1 MKSISSMSIKTKAMK
16 SLGRK
21 ILCVLLSG
29 VFFGDTIAWAEAP
42 ILPDTTAPGNRCPL
56 VQETANGIPLVNISA
71 PTASGVSRND
81 YERFNIPT
89 KGAILNNSYILSKT
103 ELAGYV
109 QGNANMAQGP
119 AKIIVNQVTSGN
131 PTTMNGFLEVAGHK
145 ADVIIAN
152 PNGITVNGGG
162 FINTARAILTTGKP
176 EYDNK
181 ERLKDFRI
189 DNDATILITGNG
201 LNGKKADTLE
211 LYTRAAEIKAAIFG
225 NTVHVT
231 TGANVIDANT
241 GKVTAIEGK
250 GKKPEIAIDVK
261 DLGGMY
267 AGRIFLIGNEKGLP
281 IDIKGAIESQHMVL
295 DNQGNLYHAG
305 TTHSTEDMTIHA
317 KDIQNTG
324 TMAASGNMTLRADGQ
339 ITNDKTIGSVGN
351 MAITANQ
358 VTNHKT
364 IASEKDLSITTT
376 SEEENALDNS
386 NSEILANGNVTIQSS
401 HTDNLNG
408 NIASGSTLSIQGK
421 TLNNS
426 QGKLTAYGSNTI
438 SVSDKLENEQGQIAA
453 NENISISSDL
463 IHNAQGT
470 ITAGQNET
478 ITTKD
483 IQLDGKL
490 AAGNN
495 LTITTDHDITNDS
508 AKENYGITQADGN
521 LTISAKGNLT
531 NSKKLESKGT
541 LTLSAKDISNKESG
555 EINGGSVSITS
566 TTLTNRGL
574 VSADQ
579 ANIITTDI
587 LQNIATGRIYGE
599 DITLHAKTL
608 ENRKD
613 KVLEEKLAAAMKDL
627 KQKEQDLDDAFAI
640 DVTAFK
646 SDSEKENYFK
656 EIENKQAA
664 YAASQKAVD
673 AILEDMAQVKSATI
687 AARNDMIITGDA
699 LLNSASSLL
708 YAGGDMAISE
718 AKDITNQGADI
729 KAQGNMSLT
738 APTITNE
745 NEAFSA
751 KRVWTSH
758 TTNPNRIRIDQQGHP
773 EQGQAFDESEF
784 SEQGS
789 GYGAYH
795 NKGITPKTLYEEAG
809 YDKIEQITEEER
821 KDGEKPVP
829 DDLVGKEAPNY
840 DYNDPIFKELG
851 VKSMDTPRPSY
862 DDPKQADWD
871 KQYKEIL
878 NQLNEK
884 IKAYNEEAKA
894 YNDSIGA
901 IESKAIKYYTIIRTI
916 THTSEKQV
924 QETKAGNISS
934 GKDMILSGNVTNENS
949 RITAGSTLTAN
960 SGTLDNIAEKNQVQ
974 KITFGTTQESYT
986 KRKHRPHK
994 AWRRHYR
1001 DQIFMTPQKELD
1013 NPTSLDVG
1021 SYEGNTGKSPNKED
1035 ITQTMRDN
1043 VQQHLNPFA
1052 TGKETN
1058 PGSTAGKETGGT
1070 LSFIPD
1076 SSLYK
1081 LHPEEKA
1088 KYLIETDPAFTNKK
1102 TFLSSDYMYNQL
1114 LWDNDKVNKRLGDGF
1129 YEQELIRNQVT
1140 QLTGMRYL
1148 NGYTNDEEEYK
1159 ALMDAGI
1166 AYAKEYN
1173 LKPGIALTKEQIAS
1187 LTSDIVW
1194 LETTTVTVNGKTYT
1208 VLYPHVYLKASTAK
1222 SLTED
1227 GSLISA
1233 NTLITDT
1240 KGTLTNQGTLKGN
1253 TIITKSKNIV
1263 NKGTIF
1269 GNDLSLKA
1277 SQDILQSGIIEGEDR
1292 ISLDAGR
1299 NITMKNTI
1307 QHGKNQDILDTTAG
1321 IAVKGK
1327 EGVLLMQSGQDIT
1340 MTGAT
1345 LAALGKNGSMI
1356 FSAGHNLTMDTDSL
1370 EAKKDMTENSDNYI
1384 RTYRKTET
1392 ANTLTAGKDIS
1403 LISGN
1408 DMKARSTI
1416 VASENGQI
1424 SMKAATDVTIENG
1437 YNEAMDDYGLKY
1449 KESGFLSH
1457 KTTTIKS
1464 HDESK
1469 TAIGSML
1476 SGDKVSITSAG
1487 NTTITASNVVG
1498 TNDVSIT
1505 SGKNTTITSAEEV
1518 EQHDYEKRVKKSGL
1532 LSGGLGFTIGSE
1544 KRNDQYA
1551 DTDVTQKGSTVGSI
1565 AGNVTIEANKDVHVN
1580 ASDIIAGKDISMT
1593 GENVD
1598 ISSKDNVY
1606 HSDEKHEYKKSGLT
1620 VSVSGGVADVL
1631 TDTMNNIKKA
1641 SSARDKQLKSLYG
1654 GEIYE
1659 TIAKNKEMLKDIK
1672 EKGMPSIS
1680 VGVGSSSFKA
1690 EIHTETTE
1698 AIGSNLLANKDIH
1711 ITAKKDIEMKGSQ
1724 IIGDNVSMNAG
1735 ENITLSAAEN
1745 RSSSET
1751 KESSKSSQAGMSFA
1765 PTGNS
1770 FYANASKGQGNET
1783 EGIFTHTSSQVIA
1796 RKDLTTESGKDTTL
1810 RGSNAYGDKVTIK
1823 TGGNLSIESV
1833 QDKDSY
1839 TSHNESK
1846 GMGLSIGSMKK
1857 TTDNNKMKSSLKGG
1871 LAAGTS
1877 KSNIDSTY
1885 ESVTNQAGITAGS
1898 QGYEVSV
1905 KDTTHLKGGLIDSHA
1920 SQDKNTLTTGTL
1932 VWEDIE
1938 NKADYKATASGRNYG
1953 ASWSPKETVGD
1964 KKVGGLTGGTSPVKS
1979 QPVKGKAES
1988 ITKSAVSEGAITI
2001 TDKEHQK
2008 QDISDLNRDT
2018 KNTLNQLEKIFD
2030 KEKVQER
2037 QALANEFAK
2046 LGAEKIGDI
2055 AKEKGWDKND
2065 TRRTLLHGLLGGIT
2079 AKLGGNNVLSGVMAE
2094 GGMESLQPLLDNFLK
2109 VHPDMREEVAS
2120 IFGYATGK
2128 LFGGDG
2134 DVGSA
2139 TAWSG
2144 TKFNW
2149 INHKDAENY
2158 AQKIKQAENDG
2169 NTDEAE
2175 YYRKKSQLQ
2184 DDYTNELLSDYEK
2197 VHPDV
2202 GKVDNNPFTLLGVDA
2217 SGIPTFSPNIPLDV
2231 KKTLEDQARDKVN
2244 ELMGKDYYD
2253 YKGMGAFDGWASVRN
2268 WVIAESAGLPWELVK
2283 DQQYA
2288 PSWAKA
2294 LGKYSVIGSVANGT
2308 MNITQDFRDYSGK
2321 DRYLALGID
2330 SVGLL
2335 GGVVVGTIPLGGGIT
2350 TIGLSIAANRYI
2362 DSNVLKYKLQYTKT
2376 DKEKN
2381 NLEKLNRFQKEGDK
2395 L

>member
-1 MKSISSMSIKTKAMK
+1 MKSIPSMSLKTKAMK

-42 ILPDTTAPGNRCPL
+42 ILPDTKAPGNRYPL

-71 PTASGVSRND
+71 PTAGGVSRND

-89 KGAILNNSYILSKT
+89 KGAILNNSYTLSKT

-131 PTTMNGFLEVAGHK
+131 PTKMNGFLEVAGHK

-201 LNGKKADTLE
+201 LNGKKADKLE
-211 LYTRAAEIKAAIFG
+211 LYTRAAEIEAAIFG

-295 DNQGNLYHAG
+295 DNQGNLYPAG
-305 TTHSTEDMTIHA
+305 TTHSTEDMAIHA
-317 KDIQNTG
+317 KTIQNTG
-324 TMAASGNMTLRADGQ
+324 TMASSGHMRLQADGQ
-339 ITNDKTIGSVGN
+339 ITNDKIMGSVGN

-386 NSEILANGNVTIQSS
+386 NSEILANGNVTIQAS

-490 AAGNN
+490 VAGNN

-521 LTISAKGNLT
+521 LTTSAKGNLT

-579 ANIITTDI
+579 ANTITTDI

-613 KVLEEKLAAAMKDL
+613 KILEEKLAAAMKDL

-646 SDSEKENYFK
+646 SNSEKENYFK

-664 YAASQKAVD
+664 YAASKAVVD
-673 AILEDMAQVKSATI
+673 AILTDMAQVKSATI
-687 AARNDMIITGDA
+687 AARNDMIITGDT

-708 YAGGDMAISE
+708 YAGGDMSISK

-738 APTITNE
+738 APTITNA

-751 KRVWTSH
+751 NRVWTSKV
-758 TTNPNRIRIDQQGHP
+758 TNPDLIRIDENGHP
-773 EQGQAFDESEF
+773 EKGQSFTRDEF
-784 SEQGS
+784 SALDS

-821 KDGEKPVP
+821 KDGEIPVP
-829 DDLVGKEAPNY
+829 DNLVGKEAPNY
-840 DYNDPIFKELG
+840 NYDDPIFKELG
-851 VKSMDTPRPSY
+851 VKSMDTPRPGY

-974 KITFGTTQESYT
+974 KITFGTTQGSYT
-986 KRKHRPHK
+986 KKKHWPHK

-1021 SYEGNTGKSPNKED
+1021 SYEGNTGKNPNKED

-1173 LKPGIALTKEQIAS
+1173 LKPGIALTKEQIAA

-1222 SLTED
+1222 ALTED

-1269 GNDLSLKA
+1269 GNDISLKA
-1277 SQDILQSGIIEGEDR
+1277 SQDIVHSGIIEGENK
-1292 ISLDAGR
+1292 ILLDAGR
-1299 NITMKNTI
+1299 NIVMKDTI

-1327 EGVLLMQSGQDIT
+1327 EGVLLMQAGQDIT

-1345 LAALGKNGSMI
+1345 LAALGENGSMI
-1356 FSAGHNLTMDTDSL
+1356 LSAGHNLTMDTDAL
-1370 EAKKDMTENSDNYI
+1370 EAKKDMTEDSDNYI

-1408 DMKARSTI
+1408 DLKARNTT
-1416 VASENGQI
+1416 VASETGAI
-1424 SMKAATDVTIENG
+1424 TAKAGHDVTIENG
-1437 YNEAMDDYGLKY
+1437 YNEAIDDYGLKY

-1469 TAIGSML
+1469 TATGSML
-1476 SGDKVSITSAG
+1476 SGDTVTIVSGSNTKVI
-1487 NTTITASNVVG
+1487 ASNVVG
-1498 TNDVSIT
+1498 TNDVSIA
-1505 SGKNTTITSAEEV
+1505 SGKDTTIESAEEV

-1532 LSGGLGFTIGSE
+1532 LGGGLGFTIGSE
-1544 KRNDQYA
+1544 KRNDQYKDA
-1551 DTDVTQKGSTVGSI
+1551 NITQKGSTVGSI
-1565 AGNVTIEANKDVHVN
+1565 AGNVTIEANKDVHVD

-1593 GENVD
+1593 GENAE
-1598 ISSKDNVY
+1598 ITSKDNIY

-1641 SSARDKQLKSLYG
+1641 STARDKQLKALYG
-1654 GEIYE
+1654 GEVYE
-1659 TIAKNKEMLKDIK
+1659 TIAKNKEMLNDVK
-1672 EKGMPSIS
+1672 EKGMPGVS
-1680 VGVGSSSFKA
+1680 VGIGSNSFKA
-1690 EIHTETTE
+1690 ENHTETKE
-1698 AIGSNLLANKDIH
+1698 AVGSNLLANNDIH
-1711 ITAKKDIEMKGSQ
+1711 ITAKKDIGMKGSQ
-1724 IIGDNVSMNAG
+1724 AMGDTISMKAG
-1735 ENITLSAAEN
+1735 ENISLDAAEN
-1745 RSSSET
+1745 RSTSAT
-1751 KESSKSSQAGMSFA
+1751 KQSSKSSQAGMTFA

-1770 FYANASKGQGNET
+1770 FYANVSKGQGNET
-1783 EGIFTHTSSQVIA
+1783 EETLTHTSSQVIA

-1810 RGSNAYGDKVTIK
+1810 RGSNVYGDKVTMK
-1823 TGGNLSIESV
+1823 VGGNLTIESV
-1833 QDKDSY
+1833 QDKDNY

-1846 GMGLSIGSMKK
+1846 GMGLS
-1857 TTDNNKMKSSLKGG
+1857 T
-1871 LAAGTS
+1871 GTS
-1877 KSNIDSTY
+1877 KATAGHGGLSVGTSKGTTDSTY

-1898 QGYEVSV
+1898 QGYDISV
-1905 KDTTHLKGGLIDSHA
+1905 KDNTHIKGSVIDSNA
-1920 SQDKNTLTTGTL
+1920 SKDKNTLTTGTL
-1932 VWEDIE
+1932 TWEDAE
-1938 NKADYKATASGRNYG
+1938 NKAGYKATADGRNYG
-1953 ASWSPKETVGD
+1953 ASWSPKETITNKDGTTQ
-1964 KKVGGLTGGTSPVKS
+1964 KVGGNKVATSPVKS
-1979 QPVKGKAES
+1979 QPVKGEADS
-1988 ITKSAVSEGAITI
+1988 ITKSAISEGNIAI

-2018 KNTLNQLEKIFD
+2018 QNTLNQLEKIFN

-2037 QALANEFAK
+2037 QELANEFTK

-2055 AKEKGWDKND
+2055 ASEKGWDKND
-2065 TRRTLLHGLLGGIT
+2065 PRRTLLHGLLGGIT
-2079 AKLGGNNVLSGVMAE
+2079 AKLGGNNVLSGAMAG

-2109 VHPDMREEVAS
+2109 DYPDMREEVAS

-2134 DVGSA
+2134 NVGAA

-2149 INHKDAENY
+2149 LTHE
-2158 AQKIKQAENDG
+2158 Q
-2169 NTDEAE
+2169 TDK
-2175 YYRKKSQLQ
+2175 YRKEMDAATTPEERAAIRAKYEEINNRQNDEWLNAQ
-2184 DDYTNELLSDYEK
+2184 GAGDYWDPFYGTIGRLSVID
-2197 VHPDV
+2197 HPLTTT
-2202 GKVDNNPFTLLGVDA
+2202 G
-2217 SGIPTFSPNIPLDV
+2217 S
-2231 KKTLEDQARDKVN
+2231 
-2244 ELMGKDYYD
+2244 
-2253 YKGMGAFDGWASVRN
+2253 AFDWKSSVATT
-2268 WVIAESAGLPWELVK
+2268 IIGEEAGLPWILNEK
-2283 DQQYA
+2283 YG
-2288 PSWAKA
+2288 SKGFIRA
-2294 LGKYSVIGSVANGT
+2294 LGKYNVVGVGISGT
-2308 MNITQDFRDYSGK
+2308 LDLVGDYRDYSGSQFIK
-2321 DRYLALGID
+2321 AMLIDSAKTGLGI
-2330 SVGLL
+2330 G
-2335 GGVVVGTIPLGGGIT
+2335 
-2350 TIGLSIAANRYI
+2350 IGLWNPYVGFVSSPY
-2362 DSNVLKYKLQYTKT
+2362 L
-2376 DKEKN
+2376 
-2381 NLEKLNRFQKEGDK
+2381 DK
-2395 L
+2395 LATDIKENHLTKNMSTSEKINNGK

>member
-1 MKSISSMSIKTKAMK
+1 MQRNHTKQLA
-16 SLGRK
+16 RK
-21 ILCVLLSG
+21 IMSLLLAG
-29 VFFGDTIAWAEAP
+29 VFFADTAIFAEAP
-42 ILPDTTAPGNRCPL
+42 ILPDQRAPGNRQPL
-56 VQETANGIPLVNISA
+56 VQETENGIPLVNMAAPSA
-71 PTASGVSRND
+71 GGVSRND
-81 YERFNIPT
+81 YDRFNVPE
-89 KGAILNNSYILSKT
+89 KGVILNNSYTLSKT

-339 ITNDKTIGSVGN
+339 VVNDKTIGSVRN

-386 NSEILANGNVTIQSS
+386 NSEILANGNVTIQAS

-426 QGKLTAYGSNTI
+426 QGKLTAYGSSTI
-438 SVSDKLENEQGQIAA
+438 SASDKLENEQGLIAA

-470 ITAGQNET
+470 ITAGKNET

-579 ANIITTDI
+579 ANTITTDI

-613 KVLEEKLAAAMKDL
+613 KILEEKLSAAMKDL
-627 KQKEQDLDDAFAI
+627 KQKEKDLDDAFAI

-664 YAASQKAVD
+664 YAASKAAVD
-673 AILEDMAQVKSATI
+673 AILADMAQVKSATI
-687 AARNDMIITGDA
+687 AARNDMIITGDT

-738 APTITNE
+738 APTITNT

-751 KRVWTSH
+751 KRVWTSEV
-758 TTNPNRIRIDQQGHP
+758 TNPDLIRIDEDGHP
-773 EQGQAFDESEF
+773 EKGQSFTRNEF
-784 SEQGS
+784 SALDS

-821 KDGEKPVP
+821 KDGETPVP
-829 DDLVGKEAPNY
+829 DNLVGKEAPNY
-840 DYNDPIFKELG
+840 NYDDTIFKELG
-851 VKSMDTPRPSY
+851 VKSMDTPRPGY

-901 IESKAIKYYTIIRTI
+901 IESKAIKYYTIIRTT

-949 RITAGSTLTAN
+949 RITAGNTLTATG
-960 SGTLDNIAEKNQVQ
+960 GTLNNVAEKNQVQ

-986 KRKHRPHK
+986 KKKHWPHK

-1001 DQIFMTPQKELD
+1001 DPIFMTPQKELD

-1021 SYEGNTGKSPNKED
+1021 SYEGNTGKNPNKED

-1058 PGSTAGKETGGT
+1058 LGSTAGKETGGT

-1102 TFLSSDYMYNQL
+1102 KFLSSDYMYNQL

-1173 LKPGIALTKEQIAS
+1173 LKPGIALTKEQMAA
-1187 LTSDIVW
+1187 LTSDMVW
-1194 LETTTVTVNGKTYT
+1194 LEATSVTVNGKTYE
-1208 VLYPHVYLKASTAK
+1208 VLYPHVYLKAGSEKKMAA
-1222 SLTED
+1222 D

-1269 GNDLSLKA
+1269 GNDISLKA
-1277 SQDILQSGIIEGEDR
+1277 SQDIVHSGIIEGENK
-1292 ISLDAGR
+1292 ILLDAGR
-1299 NITMKNTI
+1299 NIVMKDTI

-1327 EGVLLMQSGQDIT
+1327 EGVLLMQAGQDIT

-1345 LAALGKNGSMI
+1345 LAALGENGSMI
-1356 FSAGHNLTMDTDSL
+1356 LSAGHNLTMDTDAL
-1370 EAKKDMTENSDNYI
+1370 EAKKDMTEDSDNYI

-1408 DMKARSTI
+1408 DLKARNTT
-1416 VASENGQI
+1416 VASETGAI
-1424 SMKAATDVTIENG
+1424 TAKAGHDVTIENG
-1437 YNEAMDDYGLKY
+1437 YNEAIDDYGLKY

-1469 TAIGSML
+1469 TATGSML
-1476 SGDKVSITSAG
+1476 SGDTVTIVSGSNTKVI
-1487 NTTITASNVVG
+1487 ASNVVG
-1498 TNDVSIT
+1498 TNDVSIA
-1505 SGKNTTITSAEEV
+1505 SGKDTTIESAEEV

-1532 LSGGLGFTIGSE
+1532 LGGGLGFTIGSE
-1544 KRNDQYA
+1544 KRNDQYKDA
-1551 DTDVTQKGSTVGSI
+1551 NITQKGSTVGSI
-1565 AGNVTIEANKDVHVN
+1565 AGNVTIEANKDVHVD

-1593 GENVD
+1593 GENAE
-1598 ISSKDNVY
+1598 ITSKDNIY

-1641 SSARDKQLKSLYG
+1641 STARDKQLKALYG
-1654 GEIYE
+1654 GEVYE
-1659 TIAKNKEMLKDIK
+1659 TIAKNKEMLNDVK
-1672 EKGMPSIS
+1672 EKGMPGVS
-1680 VGVGSSSFKA
+1680 VGIGSNSFKA
-1690 EIHTETTE
+1690 ENHTETKE
-1698 AIGSNLLANKDIH
+1698 AVGSNLLANNDIH
-1711 ITAKKDIEMKGSQ
+1711 ITAKKDIGMKGSQ
-1724 IIGDNVSMNAG
+1724 AMGDTISMKAG
-1735 ENITLSAAEN
+1735 ENISLDAAEN
-1745 RSSSET
+1745 RSTSAT
-1751 KESSKSSQAGMSFA
+1751 KQSSKSSQAGMTFA

-1770 FYANASKGQGNET
+1770 FYANVSKGQGNET
-1783 EGIFTHTSSQVIA
+1783 EETLTHTSSQVIA

-1810 RGSNAYGDKVTIK
+1810 RGSNVYGDKVTMK
-1823 TGGNLSIESV
+1823 VGGNLTIESV
-1833 QDKDSY
+1833 QDKDNY

-1846 GMGLSIGSMKK
+1846 GMGLS
-1857 TTDNNKMKSSLKGG
+1857 T
-1871 LAAGTS
+1871 GTS
-1877 KSNIDSTY
+1877 KATAGHGGLSVGTSKGTTDSTY

-1898 QGYEVSV
+1898 QGYDISV
-1905 KDTTHLKGGLIDSHA
+1905 KDNTHIKGSVIDSNA
-1920 SQDKNTLTTGTL
+1920 SKDKNTLTTGTL
-1932 VWEDIE
+1932 TWEDAE
-1938 NKADYKATASGRNYG
+1938 NKAGYKATADGRNYG
-1953 ASWSPKETVGD
+1953 ASWSPKETITNKDGTTQ
-1964 KKVGGLTGGTSPVKS
+1964 KVGGNKVATSPVKS
-1979 QPVKGKAES
+1979 QPVKGEADS
-1988 ITKSAVSEGAITI
+1988 ITKSAISEGNIAI

-2018 KNTLNQLEKIFD
+2018 QNTLNQLEKIFN

-2037 QALANEFAK
+2037 QELANEFTK

-2055 AKEKGWDKND
+2055 ASEKGWDKND
-2065 TRRTLLHGLLGGIT
+2065 PRRTLLHGLLGGIT
-2079 AKLGGNNVLSGVMAE
+2079 AKLGGNNVLSGAMAG

-2109 VHPDMREEVAS
+2109 DYPDMREEVAS

-2134 DVGSA
+2134 NVGAA

-2149 INHKDAENY
+2149 LTHE
-2158 AQKIKQAENDG
+2158 Q
-2169 NTDEAE
+2169 TDK
-2175 YYRKKSQLQ
+2175 YRKEMDAATTPEERAAIRAKYEEINNRQNDEWLNAQ
-2184 DDYTNELLSDYEK
+2184 GAGDYWDPFYGTIGRLSVID
-2197 VHPDV
+2197 HPLTTT
-2202 GKVDNNPFTLLGVDA
+2202 G
-2217 SGIPTFSPNIPLDV
+2217 S
-2231 KKTLEDQARDKVN
+2231 
-2244 ELMGKDYYD
+2244 
-2253 YKGMGAFDGWASVRN
+2253 AFDWKSSVATT
-2268 WVIAESAGLPWELVK
+2268 IIGEEAGLPWILNEK
-2283 DQQYA
+2283 YG
-2288 PSWAKA
+2288 SKGFIRA
-2294 LGKYSVIGSVANGT
+2294 LGKYNVVGVGISGT
-2308 MNITQDFRDYSGK
+2308 LDLVGDYRDYSGSQFIK
-2321 DRYLALGID
+2321 AMLIDSAKTGLGI
-2330 SVGLL
+2330 G
-2335 GGVVVGTIPLGGGIT
+2335 
-2350 TIGLSIAANRYI
+2350 IGLWNPYVGFVSSPY
-2362 DSNVLKYKLQYTKT
+2362 L
-2376 DKEKN
+2376 
-2381 NLEKLNRFQKEGDK
+2381 DK
-2395 L
+2395 LATDIKENHLTKNMSTSEKINNGK